1 MKTQI
6 FKEQYIP
13 NVHAITLLEPK
24 LDLGKMYPYKTRSYL
39 FVAYNQTQSFGY
51 M

>member
-1 MKTQI
+1 MFVVAASTPI
-6 FKEQYIP
+6 LI
-13 NVHAITLLEPK
+13 NLLEAK

-39 FVAYNQTQSFGY
+39 FVAYNQTQSFFY

>member
-13 NVHAITLLEPK
+13 NIMPLHF
-24 LDLGKMYPYKTRSYL
+24 Y
-39 FVAYNQTQSFGY
+39 
-51 M
+51 